1 MAIDVAVLLS
11 AGRHLVSGRG
21 RRAPGDARAL
31 KLALE
36 LLSEPRAVHA
46 GDPATPSLRD
56 YLGMGLD
63 AVTVL
68 DLPPE
73 ADPVPALIRHLE
85 TTPPDLV
92 LAGCRAETGEDSGM
106 VPYIIAEALG
116 FAMVPG
122 IVEII
127 SIDDGAVRL
136 LQALPR
142 GQRRAITAPLPLV
155 ATVDMAAPAPR
166 QNTFAIARRG
176 RIHRVAAEAVSDSER
191 AGWQTSPARQR
202 PRRLGASISGLSA
215 AERLSALTEAPA
227 GAGQQL
233 IGPTP
238 DDAAQAI
245 YYYLIEQR
253 ILPPPTGKEESP

>member
-1 MAIDVAVLLS
+1 VAIDVAVLLS
-11 AGRHLVSGRG
+11 AGRHPVSGRG

-31 KLALE
+31 ELALE
-36 LLSEPRAVHA
+36 LSKPRAIHA
-46 GDPATPSLRD
+46 GDAATPSLRD

-73 ADPVPALIRHLE
+73 ADPVPTLIRYLE

-122 IVEII
+122 VAEII
-127 SIDDGAVRL
+127 SIDEGAVRL

-191 AGWQTSPARQR
+191 AGWEMRPARQR
-202 PRRLGASISGLSA
+202 PRRLGTSISGLSA

-227 GAGQQL
+227 GAGRQL
-233 IGPTP
+233 IEPTP
-238 DDAAQAI
+238 DEAARAI
-245 YYYLIEQR
+245 YDYLIEQR
-253 ILPPPTGKEESP
+253 ILPPPANNEEAP